1 MLERTEEP
9 KGRSTAWRVPFCTVN
24 AASDSRAP
32 PRTIPPVTDLAVP
45 PRFLEDVYQA
55 ASECNK
61 CSLCQAV
68 CPTYVTNPVEW
79 ETARGRVS
87 LVRDAIEGRLEL
99 RDIADGPLSTCLTC
113 DNCVAACAPRVPTA
127 LIVSRARMELHEQ
140 EGHPWGQSFAF
151 RSILPRPG
159 ALRFLHAMSRAAQV
173 TGLHALARRT
183 GLSRWLGTGGAL
195 MEHVGPLPRQT
206 AYRRARSLPAATAPV
221 RGRLGFLM
229 CCYQNMAVPQASEA
243 TMRVLLANGFEVIV
257 PRLACSGLPAKS
269 LGDREAMTDMAAANV
284 DILRELAVDLL
295 VGDVASCTAHYKQYD
310 TVLAG
315 DAHHLIDAQRV
326 AQRTALATEL
336 LADAGQRATLGP
348 LRWRVA
354 IDEPCSLPLD
364 SPARSA
370 ARRLLAEV
378 PRLELVPLQEA
389 AMCCGGPGM
398 YFRDQPERSEAI
410 LERKFEHV
418 LASGAEVLASEN
430 VSCLLQLRKGAAR
443 YAPGVRVMHVFEVL
457 NESLQAAQRRSAV
470 IPE

>member
-1 MLERTEEP
+1 M
-9 KGRSTAWRVPFCTVN
+9 A
-24 AASDSRAP
+24 RALLHRQRGSP
-32 PRTIPPVTDLAVP
+32 PTGSVAHRTIPPVTDLAVP

-87 LVRDAIEGRLEL
+87 LVRDAIEGRIEL

-140 EGHPWGQSFAF
+140 EGHPWGQSLAF
-151 RSILPRPG
+151 RSILPRRG
-159 ALRFLHAMSRAAQV
+159 ALRFLHGLSRAAQV
-173 TGLHALARRT
+173 TGLHGLIRRS
-183 GLSRWLGTGGAL
+183 GLSRWLGTAGAL
-195 MEHVGPLPRQT
+195 IEHVGPLPRRT
-206 AYRRARSLPAATAPV
+206 AYQRVRDLPEAAPPP
-221 RGRLGFLM
+221 RGRVGFLV
-229 CCYQNMAVPQASEA
+229 CCYQNLAVPQATEA
-243 TMRVLLANGFEVIV
+243 AMRVLLANGFELEV
-257 PRLACSGLPAKS
+257 PELACSGLPAKS

-284 DILRELAVDLL
+284 DVLRELRVDVLA
-295 VGDVASCTAHYKQYD
+295 GDVASCTAHFKQYD
-310 TVLAG
+310 TILAS
-315 DAHHLIDAQRV
+315 DATHAIDAQRV
-326 AQRTALATEL
+326 AQRTILATEL

-354 IDEPCSLPLD
+354 IDEPCSLPID
-364 SPARSA
+364 GTARSA
-370 ARRLLAEV
+370 ARRLLSDV
-378 PRLELVPLQEA
+378 PRLEIVPLEEA
-389 AMCCGGPGM
+389 AMCCGGPGL

-410 LERKFEHV
+410 LRRKFEHV
-418 LASGAEVLASEN
+418 LASGAEVLVTEN

-443 YAPGVRVMHVFEVL
+443 YAPGVRVMHLFEVL
-457 NESLQAAQRRSAV
+457 NESMQTAQRRSAV

>member
-1 MLERTEEP
+1 MA
-9 KGRSTAWRVPFCTVN
+9 GA
-24 AASDSRAP
+24 
-32 PRTIPPVTDLAVP
+32 AVP
-45 PRFLEDVYQA
+45 TPRFLADVYEA

-68 CPTYVTNPVEW
+68 CPTYVINPVEW

-87 LVRDAIEGRLEL
+87 LVRDAIEGRIDL

-113 DNCVAACAPRVPTA
+113 DNCVAACAPRVPTS

-140 EGHPWGQSFAF
+140 EGHPWGQSIAF
-151 RSILPRPG
+151 RSVLPHRG
-159 ALRFLHAMSRAAQV
+159 SLRFLHGLSRAAQV
-173 TGLHALARRT
+173 TGLHAFARRT
-183 GLSRWLGTGGAL
+183 GLTRWLGTGGAL

-206 AYRRARSLPAATAPV
+206 AYRRARDLPQALAPV

-229 CCYQNMAVPQASEA
+229 CCYQNMAVPQATEA

-269 LGDREAMTDMAAANV
+269 LGDRAAMTDMAAANV
-284 DILRELAVDLL
+284 DVLRELKVDLL

-315 DAHHLIDAQRV
+315 DPLHAIDAQRV
-326 AQRTALATEL
+326 AQRTILATEL
-336 LADAGQRATLGP
+336 LADSGQRAPLGP

-354 IDEPCSLPLD
+354 IDEPCSLPIDGL
-364 SPARSA
+364 ARSA
-370 ARRLLAEV
+370 SQRLLSEI
-378 PRLELVPLQEA
+378 PRLELVPLTEA

-410 LERKFEHV
+410 LQRKFEHV
-418 LASGAEVLASEN
+418 VASGAEVLVTEN
-430 VSCLLQLRKGAAR
+430 VSCLLQLRNGAAR

-457 NESLQAAQRRSAV
+457 NESIETAQRRSAV

>member
-1 MLERTEEP
+1 MASVVFHRQRGSARRT
-9 KGRSTAWRVPFCTVN
+9 
-24 AASDSRAP
+24 P
-32 PRTIPPVTDLAVP
+32 PVQSPPVTDLAVP

-87 LVRDAIEGRLEL
+87 LIRDAIEGRIEL

-151 RSILPRPG
+151 RSILPRRG
-159 ALRFLHAMSRAAQV
+159 AMRFLHGLSRAAQV
-173 TGLHALARRT
+173 TGLHTLARRS
-183 GLSRWLGTGGAL
+183 GLTRWLGTGGAL
-195 MEHVGPLPRQT
+195 MEHVGPLPRKT
-206 AYRRARSLPAATAPV
+206 AYRRARDLPQAVAPV
-221 RGRLGFLM
+221 RGRLGFLI
-229 CCYQNMAVPQASEA
+229 CCYQNIAVPQATAA
-243 TMRVLLANGFEVIV
+243 TMRVLLANGYEVVV
-257 PRLACSGLPAKS
+257 PQLACSGLPAKS
-269 LGDREAMTDMAAANV
+269 LGDREAMVNMAAANV
-284 DILRELAVDLL
+284 DVLRELKVDLL

-315 DAHHLIDAQRV
+315 DTQHAVDAQRV
-326 AQRTALATEL
+326 AQRTILATEL
-336 LADAGQRATLGP
+336 LDDAGQRAPLGP

-370 ARRLLAEV
+370 ARRLLSAV
-378 PRLELVPLQEA
+378 PRLELVPLTEA

-398 YFRDQPERSEAI
+398 YFHDQPERSEAI
-410 LERKFEHV
+410 LARKFEHV
-418 LASGAEVLASEN
+418 VASGAEVLATEN
-430 VSCLLQLRKGAAR
+430 ISCLLQLRKGAAR

-457 NESLQAAQRRSAV
+457 NESIEIAQRRSAV
-470 IPE
+470 LPE

>member
-1 MLERTEEP
+1 M
-9 KGRSTAWRVPFCTVN
+9 
-24 AASDSRAP
+24 
-32 PRTIPPVTDLAVP
+32 TDLAVP

-87 LVRDAIEGRLEL
+87 LVRDAIEGRIEL

-127 LIVSRARMELHEQ
+127 WIVSRARMELHEQ
-140 EGHPWGQSFAF
+140 EGHPWGQSLAF
-151 RSILPRPG
+151 RSVLPRPG
-159 ALRFLHAMSRAAQV
+159 ALRFLHGLSRLAQV

-183 GLSRWLGTGGAL
+183 GLTRWLGPGGAL
-195 MEHVGPLPRQT
+195 MEHVGPLPRKT
-206 AYRRARSLPAATAPV
+206 AYQRIGALPDVSAPV
-221 RGRLGFLM
+221 RGRVGFLV
-229 CCYQNMAVPQASEA
+229 CCYQNLAVPQATEA
-243 TMRVLLANGFEVIV
+243 TMRVLLANGFEVVV

-269 LGDREAMTDMAAANV
+269 LGDRQAMMDMAAANV
-284 DILRELAVDLL
+284 DVLRELKVDVL

-310 TVLAG
+310 TVLAD
-315 DAHHLIDAQRV
+315 DAQHAIDAQRV
-326 AQRTALATEL
+326 AQRTMLATEL

-354 IDEPCSLPLD
+354 IDEPCSLPID
-364 SPARSA
+364 GPARSA
-370 ARRLLAEV
+370 GRRLLSEV
-378 PRLELVPLQEA
+378 PRLELVPLEEA

-398 YFRDQPERSEAI
+398 YFHEQPERSEAI
-410 LERKFEHV
+410 LQRKFEHV
-418 LASGAEVLASEN
+418 VASGAEVLVTEN
-430 VSCLLQLRKGAAR
+430 VSCLVQLRNGAAR

-457 NESLQAAQRRSAV
+457 NESLATAQRRSAV

>member
-1 MLERTEEP
+1 
-9 KGRSTAWRVPFCTVN
+9 
-24 AASDSRAP
+24 
-32 PRTIPPVTDLAVP
+32 VTDLAVP

-87 LVRDAIEGRLEL
+87 LVRDAIEGRIEL

-127 LIVSRARMELHEQ
+127 WIVSRARMELHEQ
-140 EGHPWGQSFAF
+140 EGHPWGQSMAF

-159 ALRFLHAMSRAAQV
+159 ALRFLHGLSRATQV

-183 GLSRWLGTGGAL
+183 GLTRWLGAGGAL
-195 MEHVGPLPRQT
+195 MEHVGPLPRKT
-206 AYRRARSLPAATAPV
+206 AYSRSRSLPAATAPL
-221 RGRLGFLM
+221 RGRVGFLV
-229 CCYQNMAVPQASEA
+229 CCYQNLAAPQATEA
-243 TMRVLLANGFEVIV
+243 TMRVLLANGFEVEV

-269 LGDREAMTDMAAANV
+269 LGDREAMMDMAAANV
-284 DILRELAVDLL
+284 DTLRELKVDLL
-295 VGDVASCTAHYKQYD
+295 VGDVASCTAHYKSYD
-310 TVLAG
+310 TVLAE
-315 DAHHLIDAQRV
+315 DSQHAVDAQRV
-326 AQRTALATEL
+326 AQRTLLATEL
-336 LADAGQRATLGP
+336 LADVGQRATLGP

-354 IDEPCSLPLD
+354 IDEPCSLPIEG
-364 SPARSA
+364 PARSA
-370 ARRLLAEV
+370 ARQLLSDV
-378 PRLELVPLQEA
+378 PRLEILPLEEA

-398 YFRDQPERSEAI
+398 YFHDQPERSEAI
-410 LERKFEHV
+410 LQRKFEHV
-418 LASGAEVLASEN
+418 VASGAEVLVTEN
-430 VSCLLQLRKGAAR
+430 VSCLVQLRNGAAR

-457 NESLQAAQRRSAV
+457 NEAMVTASRRSAI

>member
-1 MLERTEEP
+1 M
-9 KGRSTAWRVPFCTVN
+9 
-24 AASDSRAP
+24 
-32 PRTIPPVTDLAVP
+32 TDLAVP

-87 LVRDAIEGRLEL
+87 LIRDAIEGRIEL

-140 EGHPWGQSFAF
+140 DGHPWGQSFAF
-151 RSILPRPG
+151 RSVLPRPG
-159 ALRFLHAMSRAAQV
+159 ALRFLHGLSRAAQV

-183 GLSRWLGTGGAL
+183 GLSRWLGAGGAL
-195 MEHVGPLPRQT
+195 MEHVGPLPRRT
-206 AYRRARSLPAATAPV
+206 AYRRARNLPQATAPV
-221 RGRLGFLM
+221 RGKLGFLV
-229 CCYQNMAVPQASEA
+229 CCYQNMAVPQATEA
-243 TMRVLLANGFEVIV
+243 TMRVLLANGFEVVV

-269 LGDREAMTDMAAANV
+269 LGDRQAMMDMAAANV
-284 DILRELAVDLL
+284 DILRELEVDLL
-295 VGDVASCTAHYKQYD
+295 VGDVASCTAQYKQYD

-315 DAHHLIDAQRV
+315 DSQHALDAQRV
-326 AQRTALATEL
+326 AQRTILATEL
-336 LADAGQRATLGP
+336 LADAGQRAPLGP

-354 IDEPCSLPLD
+354 VDEPCSLPID
-364 SPARSA
+364 GPARSA
-370 ARRLLAEV
+370 ARRLLSEV
-378 PRLELVPLQEA
+378 PRLELVPLHEA

-410 LERKFEHV
+410 LERKFENV
-418 LASGAEVLASEN
+418 RASGAEVLVTEN
-430 VSCLLQLRKGAAR
+430 VSCLLQLRNGAAR
-443 YAPGVRVMHVFEVL
+443 HAPGVRVMHVFEVL
-457 NESLQAAQRRSAV
+457 DESLRANQRRNAL